1 MAECQGAEAEGG
13 FGQEFPATGNRV
25 KPAAMIPIHRRV
37 PLSINVNEF
46 VETK

>member
-13 FGQEFPATGNRV
+13 FGQKLPAIGSLL
-25 KPAAMIPIHRRV
+25 KPPAMIPIHRRV